1 MQTRVRSRARAR
13 AETKGSWTGR
23 RILARSAPASRGP
36 ALPGGGAPLSQ
47 QSYRRRLRSP
57 APPLSRLA
65 PERNVRLLTTV
76 TITAKQK
83 SCKNKGRET
92 TPPGQKHL
100 YFRGHDSIEIHR
112 RLVYYN
118 LGHLHGL
125 LRHYRPLNMHN
136 LRDLLHND
144 LPRARASRPA
154 PGGRQGGAGRGA
166 RGAGRA
172 LSTVTGTS
180 FSTSFSI

>member
-1 MQTRVRSRARAR
+1 MAPGRWLAYVGEAARVV
-13 AETKGSWTGR
+13 EDVVEEVE
-23 RILARSAPASRGP
+23 RGVEV
-36 ALPGGGAPLSQ
+36 G
-47 QSYRRRLRSP
+47 LR
-57 APPLSRLA
+57 
-65 PERNVRLLTTV
+65 ENVRLLTTV